1 MRKGPLRE
9 GPSSAILLFNGG
21 YRSRTAM
28 IAASPYKQ
36 AATLILTVTSVRTIH
51 MACVPAKGPD
61 VG

>member
-1 MRKGPLRE
+1 
-9 GPSSAILLFNGG
+9 
-21 YRSRTAM
+21 M